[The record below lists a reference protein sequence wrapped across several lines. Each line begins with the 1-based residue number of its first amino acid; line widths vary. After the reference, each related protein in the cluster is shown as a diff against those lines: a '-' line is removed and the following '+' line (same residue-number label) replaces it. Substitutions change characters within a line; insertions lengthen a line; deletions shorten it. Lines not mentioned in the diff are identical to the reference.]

1 MNSRPN
7 VPNRI
12 KTISKNVQTAIY
24 IFAAYNFYNNWNCT
38 SSTKYP
44 FPARYSTVPLF
55 FALPAVCWKV
65 RIRAPFRYFWQL
77 RVTRLRLSTRH
88 NDFLCEAETGKLLK

>member
-24 IFAAYNFYNNWNCT
+24 IFAAYNFYNNRNCT

-44 FPARYSTVPLF
+44 FPARYSTVP
-55 FALPAVCWKV
+55 V
-65 RIRAPFRYFWQL
+65 FW
-77 RVTRLRLSTRH
+77 VTGSPSDSLIEPS
-88 NDFLCEAETGKLLK
+88 KLLLMRSRNRKIIEIKLFSKKFLTSF